1 MMSGGRIALLVSGI
15 VAALAALA
23 ALALAAIPAA
33 S

>member
-1 MMSGGRIALLVSGI
+1 MSGGRIALLVSGI